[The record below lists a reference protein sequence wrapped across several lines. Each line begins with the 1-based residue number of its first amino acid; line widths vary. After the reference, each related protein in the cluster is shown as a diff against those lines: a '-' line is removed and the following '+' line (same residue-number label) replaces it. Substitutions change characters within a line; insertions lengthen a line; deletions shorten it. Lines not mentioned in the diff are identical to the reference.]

1 MRVAL
6 ITTWNERCGIAEYA
20 KGLVQAMGHVNKDI
34 SFKVFERPW
43 NDLTPSAL
51 QDCDVVHL
59 NYEPGLFQFIINT
72 GTVESWKLFGKK
84 TVLTLHTSHEGNNR
98 SLFTNVF
105 HRVVVH
111 EKTTDG
117 FTHIP
122 MGLLPLHEDAYVP
135 VEKDLVGTAGFPFPW
150 KGFSEVADATARLGL
165 RCLVIAPE
173 SRHWNTYEVQQ
184 DIKRRNPNS
193 TYLTEWMEEAT
204 VKVALARCAVNVFAY
219 GGGNSGI
226 SGAVRLGLASRRP
239 IVISR
244 CRQFRDLFEYPD
256 EVTVIG
262 SSLTEAIQSAI
273 AEQETRKPKRI
284 LEDMNWIECARKYEQ
299 VYKY

>member
-20 KGLVQAMGHVNKDI
+20 KSLVRAMRHVNDSI
-34 SFKVFERPW
+34 TFKIFERSW
-43 NDLTPSAL
+43 HDLTPSAL

-59 NYEPGLFQFIINT
+59 NYEPGLFQFVVNV

-117 FTHIP
+117 FIHIP
-122 MGLLPLHEDAYVP
+122 MGITPLHEDAYVP
-135 VEKDLVGTAGFPFPW
+135 LEKELVGTAGFPFPW
-150 KGFSEVADATARLGL
+150 KGFYEVADATNRLGL

-173 SRHWNTYEVQQ
+173 SRHWNTYDVQQ
-184 DIKRRNPNS
+184 DIKRRNPR
-193 TYLTEWMEEAT
+193 YEYRTEWMEESE
-204 VKVALARCAVNVFAY
+204 VKAQLARCVVNVFAY

-226 SGAVRLGLASRRP
+226 SGAVRLGLGSRRP
-239 IVISR
+239 IVISH
-244 CRQFRDLFEYPD
+244 CRQFRDLFDYPN

-262 SSLTEAIQSAI
+262 SSLVEAIQEAI
-273 AEQETRKPKRI
+273 SNQYTRYPKRI
-284 LEDMNWIECARKYEQ
+284 LEDMNWIECARRYEQ
-299 VYKY
+299 VYKN